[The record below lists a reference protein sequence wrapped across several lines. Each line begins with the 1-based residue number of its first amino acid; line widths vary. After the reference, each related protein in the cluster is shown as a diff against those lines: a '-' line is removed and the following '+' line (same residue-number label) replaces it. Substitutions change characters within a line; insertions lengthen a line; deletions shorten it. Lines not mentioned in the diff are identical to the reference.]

1 MLARLADLVVR
12 RRVVILALTLIG
24 VLVAGAFGGGV
35 ASRLS
40 SGGFDDAGSESFQ
53 AEQALEAFGGESN
66 FLLLVTA
73 RSGDVDSPAVA
84 AAGAALTER
93 LSTEADISFA
103 ASYWSLGKPAPLKS
117 KTGDSA
123 LILARIRGTQD
134 EINKA
139 AVDLIP
145 AYEKASND
153 VVEVRPGGLSAVY
166 HDVNVI
172 IEADTKKADAIAIPV
187 TLVLL
192 ILVFGSVV
200 AALLPLAVGL
210 LAIIGTFLILTVV
223 ASMTEVSIYALSLT
237 TAMGLGLAIDYS
249 LFIVSRYREELRNG
263 LAPDDAVRRSVVTA
277 GRTVTFSALT
287 VAASLGALLVFPLAF
302 LRSFAYAGIAV
313 VVMATVGA
321 IVVLPALLALLG
333 TRVDR
338 WVLWRHK
345 PAEVGEGMWHRIA
358 VFVMRRPWP
367 IALGVVVLLL
377 VLGAPFLSMKL
388 GLPDDRVLPS
398 DAPARTVSEVLRR
411 DFASREASAANV
423 VALGIGDASARSA
436 DIGAYA
442 TTLSRIPGVARVDA
456 LTGSYAGGQRVFPA
470 TPVSQRFQ
478 SPQGTY
484 LAVIPAVE
492 PVSAEGEKLVKA
504 LRATPSPLGDVIV
517 GGQSAQ
523 LVDSKKSIGDKI
535 PLAAGII
542 ALATIVVLFLSFG
555 SLLVPAKAVVLNL
568 LSLTATFGAMVW
580 IFQDGNLSGLL
591 GFTATGS
598 LTASMPILMFCIA
611 FGLSMDYEVFLL
623 SRIKEE
629 HDRGLPNEQA
639 VAIGLERTGRIV
651 TAAALLIALVFASF
665 ALTAGISF
673 MIMFGVGLTM
683 AVVMDATLI
692 RAALVP
698 AFMKLAG
705 EANWWAPKPL
715 KRLYDRYGISE
726 TDDPPHDGAR
736 PAHAAAGTPV

>member
-1 MLARLADLVVR
+1 MLVRLADLVVR
-12 RRVVILALTLIG
+12 RRVVVLALTLIG
-24 VLVAGAFGGGV
+24 LLVAGAFGGGV

-40 SGGFDDAGSESFQ
+40 SGGFDDPASESYA
-53 AEQALEAFGGESN
+53 AEQALDRFGGESN

-73 RSGDVDSPAVA
+73 KNGDVDSPAVA
-84 AAGAALTER
+84 KAGADLTTR
-93 LSTEADISFA
+93 LSREIDVSFA

-117 KTGDSA
+117 KGGDSA
-123 LILARIRGTQD
+123 LVLARIRGTQD
-134 EINKA
+134 EVNKA
-139 AVDLIP
+139 AEDLIP
-145 AYEKASND
+145 EYEFSDAAID
-153 VVEVRPGGLSAVY
+153 VRPGGLSAVY

-172 IEADTKKADAIAIPV
+172 IEGDTKKADSIAIPV
-187 TLVLL
+187 TLLLL

-200 AALLPLAVGL
+200 AALLPLAVGV
-210 LAIIGTFLILTVV
+210 LAIIGTFLILTVI
-223 ASMTEVSIYALSLT
+223 AGMTEVSIYALSLT

-249 LFIVSRYREELRNG
+249 LFIVSRFREEVRAG
-263 LAPDDAVRRSVVTA
+263 LAPHDAVRRSVVTA

-313 VVMATVGA
+313 VAMATVGA
-321 IVVLPALLALLG
+321 VVVLPALLAVLG
-333 TRVDR
+333 HRVDK
-338 WVLWRHK
+338 WVLWRHR

-367 IALGVVVLLL
+367 IALGVVAILL
-377 VLGAPFLSMKL
+377 VLGAPFLGMRL
-388 GLPDDRVLPS
+388 GLPDDRVLPK
-398 DAPARTVSEVLRR
+398 DAPSREVSDVLRR

-423 VALGIGDASARSA
+423 VALGIGDPKAKGAE
-436 DIGAYA
+436 IGAYA
-442 TTLSRIPGVARVDA
+442 TTLSRVPGVARVDA
-456 LTGSYAGGQRVFPA
+456 LTGSYTAGQHVFPA
-470 TPVSQRFQ
+470 TPVSQRFYA
-478 SPQGTY
+478 PDATY

-492 PVSAEGEKLVKA
+492 PVSADGEAMVAA
-504 LRATPSPLGDVIV
+504 LRATPSPLGEVMV

-523 LVDSKKSIGDKI
+523 LVDSKESIGDKI
-535 PLAAGII
+535 PLAALII
-542 ALATIVVLFLSFG
+542 ALSTVIVLFLSFG
-555 SLLVPAKAVVLNL
+555 SVLVPAKAVVLNL

-580 IFQDGNLSGLL
+580 IFQDGHLSGLL
-591 GFTATGS
+591 DFTATGS

-629 HDRGLPNEQA
+629 HDRGRPNDEA

-651 TAAALLIALVFASF
+651 TAAALLIALVFAAF
-665 ALTAGISF
+665 AITSGISF

-715 KRLYDRYGISE
+715 KRLYDRFGISE
-726 TDDPPHDGAR
+726 TEELPSVAR
-736 PAHAAAGTPV
+736 APELENA